1 MNNCRKD
8 INMYIIWKIKQ
19 NFTYIL
25 SGEQSMNKLLESI
38 FLNINYTGTDI
49 ENLDSMII
57 KNKLKEEE
65 LYQKYHGLF
74 NFELIDNYVIKY
86 KQI

>member
-19 NFTYIL
+19 NFNNIL
-25 SGEQSMNKLLESI
+25 TGEQSMNKLLESI
-38 FLNINYTGTDI
+38 FSNINYTGTDVEI
-49 ENLDSMII
+49 LNSTTI
-57 KNKLKEEE
+57 KDKLKEEE
-65 LYQKYHGLF
+65 LYKKYHGLF
-74 NFELIDNYVIKY
+74 NFELIDSYVIKY